1 MSTTSTA
8 DIVGRSAAIVRLR
21 SYIAKVAASDSNVL
35 ITGET
40 GTGKEGVAESI
51 HRVGPRGRGPL
62 VCLNCAAIP
71 DNLLESE
78 LFGYDRGAFTGAQT
92 NSAGKLRLAHGGT
105 VFLDEIGEMSPYA
118 QAKLLRVIES
128 REVFPLGANRASQI
142 DVRFIAATNQDLEPM
157 VAQNRFRKDLFYRFN
172 VARISLPPLRERK
185 EDIPGLFSHFL
196 AHYNSR
202 FQRQVQSPMS
212 ELTERL
218 LQYEWPGNVRELRNL
233 VEAIFIDPP
242 SGPIAL
248 VDLPEGFRQIFSGC
262 ENTPSLER
270 ERLVA
275 VLHATHWN
283 KSQAAAQ
290 LRWSRMTLYRKLIKY
305 HLHQNNR

>member
-8 DIVGRSAAIVRLR
+8 DIVGQSAAMVRLR
-21 SYIAKVAASDSNVL
+21 SYIGKVAATDSNVL

-51 HRVGPRGRGPL
+51 HRAGPRAGGPL

-92 NSAGKLRLAHGGT
+92 SSAGKLRLAHGGT

-196 AHYNSR
+196 AHYNRRSH
-202 FQRQVQSPMS
+202 RQVQSPMP
-212 ELTERL
+212 ELTQHL
-218 LQYEWPGNVRELRNL
+218 LQYAWPGNVRELRNL

-242 SGPIAL
+242 CGPIAL
-248 VDLPEGFRQIFSGC
+248 ADLPEGFRQIFSRYVSETSG
-262 ENTPSLER
+262 ER
-270 ERLVA
+270 ERLIA
-275 VLHATHWN
+275 ALTATHWN

-290 LRWSRMTLYRKLIKY
+290 LHWSRMTLYRKLAKY
-305 HLHQNNR
+305 HLQN